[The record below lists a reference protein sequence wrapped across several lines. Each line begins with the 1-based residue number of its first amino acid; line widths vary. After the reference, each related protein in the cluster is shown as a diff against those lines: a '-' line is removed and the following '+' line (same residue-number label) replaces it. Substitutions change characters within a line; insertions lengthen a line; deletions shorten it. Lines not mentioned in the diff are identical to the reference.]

1 MNGTVSG
8 RKTLEI
14 LFFHPFVSFQLTFS
28 QVQSK
33 YTRSAI
39 SRRRRCNRVGTCSFL
54 TTAFGMHGS
63 LQLFLRSH
71 MATFR
76 KTPDSKKNGSS
87 TSLSRGK
94 NLMQIQLNRNKKKTL
109 SLLAASSPGG
119 GSPEGGPFWWL
130 SGADS
135 KSKIHYRFSF
145 LHPEF
150 QWKRK
155 CFLYYICIGEE
166 LFILPQ
172 GNCCKWESWLTRG
185 KHRFICH

>member
-39 SRRRRCNRVGTCSFL
+39 IRRPPSRRRRRRCNRVGTCSFL

-94 NLMQIQLNRNKKKTL
+94 K
-109 SLLAASSPGG
+109 SD
-119 GSPEGGPFWWL
+119 
-130 SGADS
+130 ADS
-135 KSKIHYRFSF
+135 I
-145 LHPEF
+145 E
-150 QWKRK
+150 
-155 CFLYYICIGEE
+155 
-166 LFILPQ
+166 
-172 GNCCKWESWLTRG
+172 
-185 KHRFICH
+185 